1 MKRKITEL
9 EQKLLD
15 NGWYL
20 ANKRYTGK
28 RSEKTLCYEY
38 QKTSDLRN
46 DNKVYDLFIN
56 LDLKRSQIVKYGVA
70 NLFMERMGSE
80 ELMIVRFLF
89 LELKHYVERVTTYKD
104 AMEYSKVVVKD
115 ICDEEKQKMLNS
127 LNEPHKILVVPNSE
141 LDERQELGAMTP
153 EQFDELCKENEDAK
167 GS

>member
-70 NLFMERMGSE
+70 NLFIERITEE
-80 ELMIVRFLF
+80 ELTIVRFIF
-89 LELKHYVERVTTYKD
+89 LELRKFVESLT
-104 AMEYSKVVVKD
+104 KV
-115 ICDEEKQKMLNS
+115 EEPKVN
-127 LNEPHKILVVPNSE
+127 VPNSE
-141 LDERQELGAMTP
+141 LDEKQELPPMTP
-153 EQFDELCKENEDAK
+153 EQFDELCQEMEKTNAK

>member
-9 EQKLLD
+9 EQKLLE

-70 NLFMERMGSE
+70 NLFIERMTEE
-80 ELMIVRFLF
+80 ELTIVRFIF
-89 LELKHYVERVTTYKD
+89 LELRKFVESLTKI
-104 AMEYSKVVVKD
+104 EEPKV
-115 ICDEEKQKMLNS
+115 N
-127 LNEPHKILVVPNSE
+127 VPNSE
-141 LDERQELGAMTP
+141 LDEKQELPPMTP
-153 EQFDELCKENEDAK
+153 EQFDELCQEMEKTNAK

>member
-70 NLFMERMGSE
+70 NLFIERMTEE
-80 ELMIVRFLF
+80 ELTIVRFIF
-89 LELKHYVERVTTYKD
+89 LELRKFVESLT
-104 AMEYSKVVVKD
+104 KV
-115 ICDEEKQKMLNS
+115 EEPNV
-127 LNEPHKILVVPNSE
+127 NVPNSE
-141 LDERQELGAMTP
+141 LDEKQELPPMTP
-153 EQFDELCKENEDAK
+153 EQFDELCQEMEKTNAK

>member
-38 QKTSDLRN
+38 QQTSYLRN

-70 NLFMERMGSE
+70 NLFIERMTEE
-80 ELMIVRFLF
+80 ELTIVRFIF
-89 LELKHYVERVTTYKD
+89 LELRKFIESLTKVE
-104 AMEYSKVVVKD
+104 EPKV
-115 ICDEEKQKMLNS
+115 N
-127 LNEPHKILVVPNSE
+127 VPNSE
-141 LDERQELGAMTP
+141 LDEKQELPPMTP
-153 EQFDELCKENEDAK
+153 EQFDELCQEMEKTNAK

>member
-46 DNKVYDLFIN
+46 DNKVYDLFID

-70 NLFMERMGSE
+70 NLFIERMTEE
-80 ELMIVRFLF
+80 ELTIVRFIF
-89 LELKHYVERVTTYKD
+89 LELRKFVESLT
-104 AMEYSKVVVKD
+104 KV
-115 ICDEEKQKMLNS
+115 EEPKVN
-127 LNEPHKILVVPNSE
+127 VPNSE
-141 LDERQELGAMTP
+141 LDEKQELPPMTP
-153 EQFDELCKENEDAK
+153 EQFDEMCQEMEKSDNEK
-167 GS
+167 H

>member
-70 NLFMERMGSE
+70 NLFIERMTEE
-80 ELMIVRFLF
+80 ELTIVRFIF
-89 LELKHYVERVTTYKD
+89 LELRKFVESLT
-104 AMEYSKVVVKD
+104 KV
-115 ICDEEKQKMLNS
+115 EEPKVN
-127 LNEPHKILVVPNSE
+127 VPNSE
-141 LDERQELGAMTP
+141 LDEKQELPPMIP
-153 EQFDELCKENEDAK
+153 EQFDELCQEMEKTNAK

>member
-9 EQKLLD
+9 ERKLLE

-70 NLFMERMGSE
+70 NLFIERMTEE
-80 ELMIVRFLF
+80 ELTIVRFIF
-89 LELKHYVERVTTYKD
+89 LELRKFVESLT
-104 AMEYSKVVVKD
+104 KV
-115 ICDEEKQKMLNS
+115 EEPKVN
-127 LNEPHKILVVPNSE
+127 VPNSE
-141 LDERQELGAMTP
+141 LDEKQELPPMTP
-153 EQFDELCKENEDAK
+153 EQFDELCQEMEKTNAK

>member
-46 DNKVYDLFIN
+46 DNKVYDLFID

-70 NLFMERMGSE
+70 NLFIERMTEE
-80 ELMIVRFLF
+80 ELTIVRFIF
-89 LELKHYVERVTTYKD
+89 LELRKFVESLT
-104 AMEYSKVVVKD
+104 KV
-115 ICDEEKQKMLNS
+115 EEPKVN
-127 LNEPHKILVVPNSE
+127 VPNSE
-141 LDERQELGAMTP
+141 LDEKQELPPMTP
-153 EQFDELCKENEDAK
+153 EQFDELCQEMEKTNAK

>member
-9 EQKLLD
+9 EQKLLE

-89 LELKHYVERVTTYKD
+89 LELRHYVERLTEKREPRPID
-104 AMEYSKVVVKD
+104 PLLNKPSDRNWEYNES
-115 ICDEEKQKMLNS
+115 EELA
-127 LNEPHKILVVPNSE
+127 P
-141 LDERQELGAMTP
+141 MTP
-153 EQFDELCKENEDAK
+153 EQFDELCKEHE
-167 GS
+167 

>member
-9 EQKLLD
+9 EQKLLN

-70 NLFMERMGSE
+70 NLFIERMTEE
-80 ELMIVRFLF
+80 ELTIVRFVF
-89 LELKHYVERVTTYKD
+89 LELRKFVESLT
-104 AMEYSKVVVKD
+104 KV
-115 ICDEEKQKMLNS
+115 EEPKVN
-127 LNEPHKILVVPNSE
+127 VPNSE
-141 LDERQELGAMTP
+141 LDEKQELPPMTP
-153 EQFDELCKENEDAK
+153 EQFDELCQEMEKTNAK

>member
-9 EQKLLD
+9 EQKLLE

-70 NLFMERMGSE
+70 NLFIERMTEE
-80 ELMIVRFLF
+80 ELTIVRFIF
-89 LELKHYVERVTTYKD
+89 LELRKFVESLT
-104 AMEYSKVVVKD
+104 KV
-115 ICDEEKQKMLNS
+115 EEPKVN
-127 LNEPHKILVVPNSE
+127 VPNSE
-141 LDERQELGAMTP
+141 LDEKQELPPMTP
-153 EQFDELCKENEDAK
+153 EQFDELCKENE
-167 GS
+167 

>member
-70 NLFMERMGSE
+70 NLFIERMTEE
-80 ELMIVRFLF
+80 ELTIVRFIF
-89 LELKHYVERVTTYKD
+89 LELRKFVESLT
-104 AMEYSKVVVKD
+104 KV
-115 ICDEEKQKMLNS
+115 EEPKVN
-127 LNEPHKILVVPNSE
+127 VPNSE
-141 LDERQELGAMTP
+141 LDEKQELPPMTP
-153 EQFDELCKENEDAK
+153 EQFDELCQEMEKDNAK

>member
-9 EQKLLD
+9 EQKLLE

-70 NLFMERMGSE
+70 NLFIERMTEE
-80 ELMIVRFLF
+80 ELTIVRFIF
-89 LELKHYVERVTTYKD
+89 LELRKFIESLTKVE
-104 AMEYSKVVVKD
+104 EPKV
-115 ICDEEKQKMLNS
+115 N
-127 LNEPHKILVVPNSE
+127 VPNSE
-141 LDERQELGAMTP
+141 LDEKQELPPMTP
-153 EQFDELCKENEDAK
+153 EQFDELCQEMEKTNAK

>member
-15 NGWYL
+15 NDWYL

-70 NLFMERMGSE
+70 NLFIERMTEE
-80 ELMIVRFLF
+80 ELTIVRFIF
-89 LELKHYVERVTTYKD
+89 LELRKFVESLT
-104 AMEYSKVVVKD
+104 KV
-115 ICDEEKQKMLNS
+115 EEPKVN
-127 LNEPHKILVVPNSE
+127 VPNSE
-141 LDERQELGAMTP
+141 LDEKQELPPMTP
-153 EQFDELCKENEDAK
+153 EQFDELCQEMEKTNAK

>member
-70 NLFMERMGSE
+70 NLFIERMTEE
-80 ELMIVRFLF
+80 ELTIIRFIF
-89 LELKHYVERVTTYKD
+89 LELRKFVESLT
-104 AMEYSKVVVKD
+104 KV
-115 ICDEEKQKMLNS
+115 EEPKVN
-127 LNEPHKILVVPNSE
+127 VPNSE
-141 LDERQELGAMTP
+141 LDEKQELPPMIP
-153 EQFDELCKENEDAK
+153 EQFDELCQEMEKTNAK

>member
-9 EQKLLD
+9 EQKLLE

-28 RSEKTLCYEY
+28 HSEKTLCYEY

-70 NLFMERMGSE
+70 NLFIERMTEE
-80 ELMIVRFLF
+80 ELTIVRFIF
-89 LELKHYVERVTTYKD
+89 LELRKFVESLT
-104 AMEYSKVVVKD
+104 KV
-115 ICDEEKQKMLNS
+115 EEPKVN
-127 LNEPHKILVVPNSE
+127 VPNSE
-141 LDERQELGAMTP
+141 LDEKQELPPMTP
-153 EQFDELCKENEDAK
+153 EQFDELCQEMEKDNAK

>member
-20 ANKRYTGK
+20 TNKRYTGK

-70 NLFMERMGSE
+70 NLFIERMTEE
-80 ELMIVRFLF
+80 ELTIVRFIF
-89 LELKHYVERVTTYKD
+89 LELRKFVESLT
-104 AMEYSKVVVKD
+104 KV
-115 ICDEEKQKMLNS
+115 EEPKVN
-127 LNEPHKILVVPNSE
+127 VPNSE
-141 LDERQELGAMTP
+141 LDEKQELPPMTP
-153 EQFDELCKENEDAK
+153 EQFDELCQEMEKTNAK

>member
-9 EQKLLD
+9 EQKLLE

-70 NLFMERMGSE
+70 NLFIERMTEE
-80 ELMIVRFLF
+80 ELTIVRFIF
-89 LELKHYVERVTTYKD
+89 LELRKFVESLT
-104 AMEYSKVVVKD
+104 KV
-115 ICDEEKQKMLNS
+115 EEPKVN
-127 LNEPHKILVVPNSE
+127 VPNSE
-141 LDERQELGAMTP
+141 LDEKQELPPMTP
-153 EQFDELCKENEDAK
+153 EQFDELCQEMENNKE
-167 GS
+167 S

>member
-56 LDLKRSQIVKYGVA
+56 LDLKRSQIVKYGGA
-70 NLFMERMGSE
+70 NLTFQYMGDD
-80 ELMIVRFLF
+80 ELTLVRFLF
-89 LELKHYVERVTTYKD
+89 LELKHFVQR
-104 AMEYSKVVVKD
+104 
-115 ICDEEKQKMLNS
+115 IQ
-127 LNEPHKILVVPNSE
+127 
-141 LDERQELGAMTP
+141 GG
-153 EQFDELCKENEDAK
+153 ENTNADL
-167 GS
+167 

>member
-70 NLFMERMGSE
+70 NLFIERMTEE
-80 ELMIVRFLF
+80 ELTIVRFIF
-89 LELKHYVERVTTYKD
+89 LELRKFVESLSDNHDHAKD
-104 AMEYSKVVVKD
+104 VLEYSQV
-115 ICDEEKQKMLNS
+115 N
-127 LNEPHKILVVPNSE
+127 VPNSE
-141 LDERQELGAMTP
+141 LDEKQELPPMTP
-153 EQFDELCKENEDAK
+153 EQFDELCQEMEKDNAK

>member
-9 EQKLLD
+9 EQKLLE

-70 NLFMERMGSE
+70 NLFIERMTEE
-80 ELMIVRFLF
+80 ELTIVRFIF
-89 LELKHYVERVTTYKD
+89 LELRKFVESLT
-104 AMEYSKVVVKD
+104 KV
-115 ICDEEKQKMLNS
+115 EEPNV
-127 LNEPHKILVVPNSE
+127 NVPNSE
-141 LDERQELGAMTP
+141 LDEKQELPPMTP
-153 EQFDELCKENEDAK
+153 EQFDELCQEMEKTNAK